1 MIIYLRTVY
10 QSVIWD
16 NHQGLLYGYADRIR
30 YRSKDNKMCMTCGRH
45 IKDRHE
51 SIKCYCMTG
60 IDLCMEYGI
69 T

>member
-1 MIIYLRTVY
+1 MTLYNGMSY
-10 QSVIWD
+10 GGYY
-16 NHQGLLYGYADRIR
+16 QGLLYGYMDLIP
-30 YRSKDNKMCMTCGRH
+30 YWSDNDKICTAYGWY